1 MKNLHEFITEAI
13 EQVSHLDQLFRE
25 GYMLEVKQTE
35 NSKEIANPRSEKIF
49 PHDTRVFKTA
59 YNKLQRVL
67 PVSEKDVWNNYQ
79 KYVKQSHSFDNS
91 SGFAWQGDGTL
102 VKSDLKKYIKMEIDE
117 ECRFILMYLYYAF
130 YKLESTNYWQLSQKS
145 RKVKIWNDLLED
157 INNEIGC
164 DFLFRW
170 NTSVEPEKLIQFS
183 FSRSKLGLSREDE
196 DKVVVVELLAE

>member
-1 MKNLHEFITEAI
+1 
-13 EQVSHLDQLFRE
+13 
-25 GYMLEVKQTE
+25 
-35 NSKEIANPRSEKIF
+35 
-49 PHDTRVFKTA
+49 
-59 YNKLQRVL
+59 
-67 PVSEKDVWNNYQ
+67 
-79 KYVKQSHSFDNS
+79 
-91 SGFAWQGDGTL
+91 
-102 VKSDLKKYIKMEIDE
+102 MEIDE

-157 INNEIGC
+157 INKEIGC